1 MKWMS
6 TLLVMLPLLGSA
18 QNVEDLP
25 EMCAAAYMHANE
37 DERLALWKG
46 RFNLRT
52 DVLIEYRLLLK
63 RYEDEDDLP
72 AELLQEAISECDR
85 VLSELQSQ
93 EINP

>member
-1 MKWMS
+1 MKWIS

-18 QNVEDLP
+18 QSIDDLP
-25 EMCAAAYMHANE
+25 EMCAAAYIHENE

-46 RFNLRT
+46 RFSLRT
-52 DVLIEYRLLLK
+52 DVLTEYLLILK

-72 AELLQEAISECDR
+72 AELMQEAISECDR

-93 EINP
+93 EIDP